1 MNLHQDA
8 EFCFLYCFLQK
19 PYQRKVRKH
28 PAFAPCRAF
37 YSIRQTFL
45 PKQKNRPSLSQRFI
59 ALSEKTCS
67 FLLLPGCSVCTQAP
81 FFYFPTVVIRISRC
95 PSIRNSE
102 SAAFIKIL
110 SPFFS
115 SAVSSPENRLPSPS
129 KTSKE
134 QKESVVILL
143 QYSF

>member
-1 MNLHQDA
+1 MLFPAKTIPAQSKKASRFRSLQSVLFHQAD
-8 EFCFLYCFLQK
+8 F
-19 PYQRKVRKH
+19 
-28 PAFAPCRAF
+28 PAK
-37 YSIRQTFL
+37 T
-45 PKQKNRPSLSQRFI
+45 KNRPSLSQRFI

-134 QKESVVILL
+134 QKESVVVLL